1 MCFSVDLTFSRNS
14 FNNVEKVHVF
24 NTFDVQWFKE
34 LNQHWKDTSRPV
46 PLFLVGTK
54 KDLISDPATL
64 SKLSE
69 NKETIVTMEEVRNT
83 CCPEFK
89 AEAMAKKLNAG
100 GCLQCSAKTQEGLK
114 PVFDSAVNVR

>member
-24 NTFDVQWFKE
+24 NIFDLQWFKE

-83 CCPEFK
+83 
-89 AEAMAKKLNAG
+89 
-100 GCLQCSAKTQEGLK
+100 
-114 PVFDSAVNVR
+114 